1 MTGQPHPG
9 SHLGADSLSAFLEGV
24 LPEHERQQ
32 CLAHLAEC
40 AECREA
46 VFLARQPAPAVAEP
60 DRVPAW
66 RRWFAPIPVLSAAA
80 AACALAVMIFLYV
93 FRTPPAPHH
102 PTIAHVEGPSQPPA
116 TPLPPPGAVTPA
128 PQVHGRRS
136 SHPAPPSAAPS
147 GPLPIEGAPLKVEVA
162 RAEGLAGVIRDS
174 SNAVIPDAH
183 IVLSDEATRTT
194 RETVSNGGGA
204 FSFDNVPPG
213 HYTLKVSASGFT
225 TWEERGIP
233 LSSEE
238 ARVSVPNI
246 VLQVGGTKSE
256 VAVVAAND
264 VIVPTDTG
272 QASTTLN
279 QHMITQLSLAGRDA
293 AELIKIMPGA
303 AAPTTLTLNQERLML
318 DATGALRLS
327 HDGGK
332 TWESVNPSWPG
343 KAIRLAIFVAPE
355 PAVSGPVFLLLTDS
369 GAWWFSLDGAQWKP
383 VPARH

>member
-1 MTGQPHPG
+1 M
-9 SHLGADSLSAFLEGV
+9 
-24 LPEHERQQ
+24 
-32 CLAHLAEC
+32 
-40 AECREA
+40 
-46 VFLARQPAPAVAEP
+46 
-60 DRVPAW
+60 
-66 RRWFAPIPVLSAAA
+66 
-80 AACALAVMIFLYV
+80 
-93 FRTPPAPHH
+93 
-102 PTIAHVEGPSQPPA
+102 
-116 TPLPPPGAVTPA
+116 
-128 PQVHGRRS
+128 
-136 SHPAPPSAAPS
+136 
-147 GPLPIEGAPLKVEVA
+147 
-162 RAEGLAGVIRDS
+162 IRDS

-194 RETVSNGGGA
+194 RETVSNSSGA

-303 AAPTTLTLNQERLML
+303 AHHAYPE
-318 DATGALRLS
+318 
-327 HDGGK
+327 
-332 TWESVNPSWPG
+332 PG
-343 KAIRLAIFVAPE
+343 KAHAGRHRRASPE
-355 PAVSGPVFLLLTDS
+355 P
-369 GAWWFSLDGAQWKP
+369 
-383 VPARH
+383 